1 MTVLQGFSGGSPL
14 SEFFTTEET
23 ERSGRNGMNDDA
35 RVATRNPWPII
46 RFLAHSRPWS
56 SSRSSVTLGEKPKS
70 ATLRA
75 KECERNR
82 SGCRCRLALLR
93 SRYRRLSQTFRFYS
107 SNRGAADLGFFAV
120 GNEWHLSGKVREW
133 RKRRIIGR
141 IRRRWS
147 GCSVPYLSV
156 DFRAFRSKKTIGVQM
171 GCQENPLKFTVER

>member
-1 MTVLQGFSGGSPL
+1 ML
-14 SEFFTTEET
+14 FFTTEIAE
-23 ERSGRNGMNDDA
+23 GNGKYGMSQPIRAPVRD
-35 RVATRNPWPII
+35 PWPII
-46 RFLAHSRPWS
+46 RFLAHSPSWT
-56 SSRSSVTLGEKPKS
+56 SSRLQLPLGEKPKS

-107 SNRGAADLGFFAV
+107 SSRGAADLGFFAV
-120 GNEWHLSGKVREW
+120 GNEWHLSGKVGEW